1 MINDIICKLRLPS
14 YCTTYIL
21 LDNNDNV
28 IAAYKK
34 VNGEWIDNTENK
46 VKEYKLKKQLI
57 ETAKELQREK
67 NRENSYLGGQQ

>member
-1 MINDIICKLRLPS
+1 MIEDIICKLRLPS
-14 YCTTYIL
+14 YCTSYIL

-34 VNGEWIDNTENK
+34 VNSEWIDNTENK
-46 VKEYKLKKQLI
+46 VKEYKLKKQLV

-67 NRENSYLGGQQ
+67 NRENSYLSEPQ